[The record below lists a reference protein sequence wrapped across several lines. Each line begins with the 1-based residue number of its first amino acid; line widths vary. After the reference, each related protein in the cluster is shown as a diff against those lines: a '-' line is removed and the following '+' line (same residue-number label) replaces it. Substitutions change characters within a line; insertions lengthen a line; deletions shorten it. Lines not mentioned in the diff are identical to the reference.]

1 MASILVV
8 DDESIVRGVVSA
20 ALERD
25 GHTVRE
31 APDGRSAVA
40 EAERAL
46 PDLVV
51 LDVGLPDFDG
61 WEVCRRLRTRGDVPV
76 LFLTA
81 LADEAN
87 LVRGLRLGGDDYLPK
102 PFNPD
107 VLSAR
112 VGALLR
118 RARRGDEEE
127 RRAVVRI
134 GGVAVDLVAG
144 EVRRDGQVVKLTASE
159 FRILASLVRRPGTV
173 HSSRELM
180 RAAQG
185 YDMPEGEANDIVKVH
200 VRRIRRKIEP
210 EPQEPRYVLNVRG
223 LGYVVPR
230 EVVRPTPEP

>member
-31 APDGRSAVA
+31 AHDGRGALA
-40 EAERAL
+40 EAEQAL

-51 LDVGLPDFDG
+51 LDVGLPDVDG

-118 RARRGDEEE
+118 RARPADEVA
-127 RRAVVRI
+127 RAVVRI
-134 GGVAVDLVAG
+134 GGVSVDLVAG
-144 EVRRDGQVVKLTASE
+144 EVRRDGLPVKLTASE

-173 HSSRELM
+173 LSSRDLM

-185 YDMPEGEANDIVKVH
+185 YEMPEDEANDIVKVH

-210 EPQEPRYVLNVRG
+210 DPQAPRFVLNVRG

-230 EVVRPTPEP
+230 EVVQGAGES

>member
-1 MASILVV
+1 MATILVV
-8 DDESIVRGVVSA
+8 DDESLIRGVVSA
-20 ALERD
+20 ALERE

-40 EAERAL
+40 AAEHEL

-87 LVRGLRLGGDDYLPK
+87 MVRGLRLGGDDYLTK
-102 PFNPD
+102 PFNTD

-112 VGALLR
+112 VAALLR
-118 RARRGDEEE
+118 RAHRPDQTGRE
-127 RRAVVRI
+127 VVRI
-134 GGVAVDLVAG
+134 GGVSVDLVAG
-144 EVRRDGQVVKLTASE
+144 EVRCDGVAVKLTASE
-159 FRILASLVRRPGTV
+159 FRILASLVRRPGAV
-173 HSSRELM
+173 LSSRELM

-185 YDMPEGEANDIVKVH
+185 YDMPEDEANDIVKVH

-210 EPQEPRYVLNVRG
+210 DPEHPRYVLNVRG

-230 EVVRPTPEP
+230 EVVQPTGE